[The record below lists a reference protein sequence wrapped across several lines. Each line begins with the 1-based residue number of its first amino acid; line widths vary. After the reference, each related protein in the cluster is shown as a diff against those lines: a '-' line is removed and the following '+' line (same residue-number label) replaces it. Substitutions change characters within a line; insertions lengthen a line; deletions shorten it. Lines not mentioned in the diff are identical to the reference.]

1 MHIKHT
7 LPYHNCIYNH
17 LPEGE
22 LLVSK
27 RVEDIKFKNSNIN
40 LENAH
45 FVGLC
50 CIIGRGV
57 RHGYCLS
64 PILFSWCNEYG
75 IRKAF
80 EGFGVFKIG
89 GQVICTVK

>member
-1 MHIKHT
+1 MEHI
-7 LPYHNCIYNH
+7 PYLNCIYNH

-22 LLVSK
+22 LSGSK
-27 RVEDIKFKNSNIN
+27 HVEDFKIKHSNIN
-40 LENAH
+40 LESVH
-45 FVGLC
+45 FVALC

-57 RHGYCLS
+57 RCGYCLL

-75 IRKAF
+75 MRKAF
-80 EGFGVFKIG
+80 EGFGVFKVG